1 MRVAVLGAPGPAA
14 RSERVASGGRGL
26 KRFDNDC
33 GMWTCGLLWFTKS
46 TVIESHTAPF
56 CVYVLGTVASDG
68 PATTRRATA
77 SATTDRTGRY

>member
-33 GMWTCGLLWFTKS
+33 GMWTCGLLWFTTEKS
-46 TVIESHTAPF
+46 
-56 CVYVLGTVASDG
+56 CN
-68 PATTRRATA
+68 
-77 SATTDRTGRY
+77 